1 MSSELSS
8 DLLSGSAERPEVSV
22 VIPVY
27 NGATYIRESL
37 TYLKSFLERAFASY
51 EIIAVDD
58 GSTDGT
64 GPALESLAGPR
75 LRVIGLEKNLGK
87 YGALIRGMAAC
98 RGMSCLFTDA
108 DIPYDLEAIPYIV
121 RLINER
127 GFHIVI
133 GDRTLRESRSHR
145 SVPLIRRIATRVY
158 SFFLGI
164 LVTGGLFDTQCGLKG
179 FRSDV
184 AAALFPL
191 VRDWG
196 FSGDAEAL
204 YIALKYN
211 LEVKRIPARL
221 QRNGPTT
228 VRFLTSS
235 MRMLWRITH
244 LRAKWISGYY
254 ASDALSRI
262 AEQPYWEWPS
272 IRSGHHSSEQTQP
285 KLDQVP

>member
-1 MSSELSS
+1 VSSGQIPDFLAE
-8 DLLSGSAERPEVSV
+8 GAERPEVSV

-27 NGATYIRESL
+27 NGGAYIRESL
-37 TYLKSFLERAFASY
+37 TYLQSFLERTFTSY
-51 EIIAVDD
+51 ELIAVND
-58 GSTDGT
+58 GSTDDT
-64 GPALESLAGPR
+64 AKLLWSFNGPR
-75 LRVIGLEKNLGK
+75 FRVVELAKNLGK
-87 YGALIRGMAAC
+87 YGALVQGMAAC
-98 RGMSCLFTDA
+98 RGQCCVFTDA

-133 GDRTLRESRSHR
+133 GDRTLRESRPQR
-145 SVPLIRRIATRVY
+145 SVPLIRRIATRTY
-158 SFFLGI
+158 SYFLGI

-184 AAALFPL
+184 AATLFPL
-191 VRDWG
+191 VHDWG

-235 MRMLWRITH
+235 LKMLWRITH
-244 LRAKWISGYY
+244 LRAKWRRGEY
-254 ASDALSRI
+254 ASQALARI
-262 AEQPYWEWPS
+262 AEQPYWEQPL
-272 IRSGHHSSEQTQP
+272 IRSERDSG
-285 KLDQVP
+285 K

>member
-1 MSSELSS
+1 VSSGPSS
-8 DLLSGSAERPEVSV
+8 DFLPGNAERPEVSV

-37 TYLKSFLERAFASY
+37 TFLQTFLERTFASY
-51 EIIAVDD
+51 EIIAVND
-58 GSTDGT
+58 GSTDDT
-64 GPALESLAGPR
+64 AQALESFAGPR
-75 LRVIGLEKNLGK
+75 FCVIGLEKNLGK
-87 YGALIRGMAAC
+87 YGALVRGMAAC
-98 RGMSCLFTDA
+98 RGACCIFTDA

-121 RLINER
+121 RLINGR

-133 GDRTLRESRSHR
+133 GDRTLRESRQRR
-145 SVPLIRRIATRVY
+145 SVPMIRRIATRVY

-179 FRSDV
+179 FRADV

-191 VRDWG
+191 IRDWG

-211 LEVKRIPARL
+211 LEIKRIPARL

-235 MRMLWRITH
+235 IRMLWRITH
-244 LRAKWISGYY
+244 LRAKWIGGYY
-254 ASDALSRI
+254 ASEALARI
-262 AEQPYWEWPS
+262 AEQPYW
-272 IRSGHHSSEQTQP
+272 
-285 KLDQVP
+285 K